1 MQCGALFTAE
11 ALFRLCTSSTKQ
23 LLHVVMQETGWRG
36 SGWRACP
43 LEGDHSTFV
52 LALVMICWSQTV
64 AALCNACLTAFCQS
78 VAVLLAQPS
87 SCCMWV
93 NPQDCVQHASQ
104 AFAKLS

>member
-1 MQCGALFTAE
+1 MQCGALVSAE
-11 ALFRLCTSSTKQ
+11 AACRVGTSSMKQ

-36 SGWRACP
+36 FGWRACA

-64 AALCNACLTAFCQS
+64 AALCNACLTACCQT

-87 SCCMWV
+87 SRCMWV
-93 NPQDCVQHASQ
+93 NPQDYVQHASQ